1 MKLKEK
7 GLVMRGI
14 FSSKARGECRT
25 NPFLV
30 AIPISDVSEVFAL
43 KPAEEADSW
52 WERANKKLAETTLKT
67 RFRLNTD
74 GRVEVDPLF
83 EIVDDV
89 FSMLQEEADEA
100 ELDQPDS

>member
-1 MKLKEK
+1 MEQVEK
-7 GLVMRGI
+7 
-14 FSSKARGECRT
+14 S
-25 NPFLV
+25 
-30 AIPISDVSEVFAL
+30 
-43 KPAEEADSW
+43 DSW

-67 RFRLNTD
+67 RFRLNMD
-74 GRVEVDPLF
+74 GRVEVDPPVLPEDYEETRLLF

>member
-1 MKLKEK
+1 M
-7 GLVMRGI
+7 
-14 FSSKARGECRT
+14 
-25 NPFLV
+25 
-30 AIPISDVSEVFAL
+30 FAL

-74 GRVEVDPLF
+74 GRVEVDPPVLPEDYEETRLLF

-100 ELDQPDS
+100 ELNQPDS

>member
-1 MKLKEK
+1 MEQIEK
-7 GLVMRGI
+7 
-14 FSSKARGECRT
+14 S
-25 NPFLV
+25 
-30 AIPISDVSEVFAL
+30 
-43 KPAEEADSW
+43 DSW

-67 RFRLNTD
+67 RFRLNMA
-74 GRVEVDPLF
+74 GRVEVDPPVLPEDYEETRLLF

>member
-1 MKLKEK
+1 MLEQVEK
-7 GLVMRGI
+7 
-14 FSSKARGECRT
+14 S
-25 NPFLV
+25 
-30 AIPISDVSEVFAL
+30 
-43 KPAEEADSW
+43 DSW
-52 WERANKKLAETTLKT
+52 WGRANKKLAETTLKT

-74 GRVEVDPLF
+74 GRVEVDPPVLPEDYEETRLLF